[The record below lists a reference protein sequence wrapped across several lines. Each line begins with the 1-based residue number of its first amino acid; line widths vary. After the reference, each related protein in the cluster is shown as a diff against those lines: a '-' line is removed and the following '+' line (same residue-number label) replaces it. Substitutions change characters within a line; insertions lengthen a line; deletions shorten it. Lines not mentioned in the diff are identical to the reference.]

1 MCRKLKRALRHVRSR
16 EIEALNSKHGAEE
29 AQRIISQSEAE
40 DREWSVRSIARRHM
54 NPILDPSRR
63 SFWRRT

>member
-16 EIEALNSKHGAEE
+16 EIEALTTKHGAAE
-29 AQRIISQSEAE
+29 AQTIIRQADAE

>member
-1 MCRKLKRALRHVRSR
+1 MCRKLKRALRKVRDR
-16 EIEALNSKHGAEE
+16 EMEALKDKHGAEE
-29 AQRIISQSEAE
+29 AQKIVEQANAE
-40 DREWSVRSIARRHM
+40 SAEWSVRSIARRHM